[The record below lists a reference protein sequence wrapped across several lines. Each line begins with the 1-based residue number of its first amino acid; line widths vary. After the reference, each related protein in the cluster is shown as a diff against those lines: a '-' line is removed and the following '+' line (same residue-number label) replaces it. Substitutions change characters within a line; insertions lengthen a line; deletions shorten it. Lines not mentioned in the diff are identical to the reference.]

1 MDILYYSNYC
11 KHCQKIIQFL
21 SKGALLESLNAF
33 CVDNREIDPKTNQ
46 TVIILEN
53 GKKTL
58 LPPNVHSVPSMLL
71 VKENYKI
78 ILGDDIIHHFE
89 PAMRE
94 KISNANLGNGE
105 PLAYAIDKM
114 AGSGGSNIMSEQFT
128 YYNMSPDELSAK
140 GKGGQR
146 QMHNY
151 VTANQETGYI
161 QTPPDNY
168 RPDKI
173 GEGMTIDQIQ
183 QQRNVDVPN
192 VSQTPQFEYKQMDF

>member
-1 MDILYYSNYC
+1 
-11 KHCQKIIQFL
+11 
-21 SKGALLESLNAF
+21 
-33 CVDNREIDPKTNQ
+33 
-46 TVIILEN
+46 
-53 GKKTL
+53 
-58 LPPNVHSVPSMLL
+58 
-71 VKENYKI
+71 
-78 ILGDDIIHHFE
+78 
-89 PAMRE
+89 
-94 KISNANLGNGE
+94 
-105 PLAYAIDKM
+105 
-114 AGSGGSNIMSEQFT
+114 
-128 YYNMSPDELSAK
+128 MSPDELSAK

-192 VSQTPQFEYKQMDF
+192 VSQVPQFEYKQMDF